1 MTKKEIKRAFV
12 SRALTV
18 LEEKFNA
25 EIGDGGR
32 TIKFTVEVN
41 GTTEGGCIG
50 RDDLEVM
57 LDNTIGLFREQ
68 DFPTEYVKQHK
79 DCVKLEDEINEF
91 LKPLKE
97 AYTGHI
103 KLRG

>member
-1 MTKKEIKRAFV
+1 MTKTEIKRRYV
-12 SRALTV
+12 SAALAV

-25 EIGDGGR
+25 EIAEGGR
-32 TIKFTVEVN
+32 TIKFFVEVN
-41 GTTEGGCIG
+41 GKHEGGCIG

-57 LDNTIGLFREQ
+57 LDNTIKLYREE
-68 DFPTEYVKQHK
+68 DFDPEYVQQHK

-97 AYTGHI
+97 AYQEAR
-103 KLRG
+103 K

>member
-12 SRALTV
+12 SKALTL
-18 LEEKFNA
+18 LEDKFNVEVA
-25 EIGDGGR
+25 EGGR
-32 TIKFTVEVN
+32 TIKFLVEVN
-41 GTTEGGCIG
+41 GKFEGGCIG

-57 LDNTIGLFREQ
+57 LDNTISLYRPELFE
-68 DFPTEYVKQHK
+68 PEYVKQHK

-97 AYTGHI
+97 AYYQA
-103 KLRG
+103 REY